1 MQEFGI
7 SAASACG
14 RDLAAAVARY
24 ERLRYDRAHYV
35 VDSAQAAH
43 FKAVH
48 AALQAA
54 DYSPA
59 AKYALELTLELGI
72 IEHWPVVWIA
82 LQRSTKYE

>member
-1 MQEFGI
+1 MQDFGI
-7 SAASACG
+7 SDACACG

-43 FKAVH
+43 FRAVR

-59 AKYALELTLELGI
+59 AKCELELELELGI
-72 IEHWPVVWIA
+72 SEH
-82 LQRSTKYE
+82 